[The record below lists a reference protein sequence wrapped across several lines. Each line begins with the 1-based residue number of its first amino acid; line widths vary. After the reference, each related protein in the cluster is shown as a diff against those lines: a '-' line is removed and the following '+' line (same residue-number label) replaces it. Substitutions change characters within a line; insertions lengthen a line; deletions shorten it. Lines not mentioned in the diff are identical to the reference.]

1 MKHTSIGLIIFA
13 VTFCIALF
21 AVRSLSASVLSLS
34 YSHANYAVNFLGTP
48 EIPMVE
54 PTKETESDN
63 GNTEE
68 TRIEFFTDDK
78 RIGRRGKN
86 KIEIRCYSVGPERFA
101 EIKFYT
107 RSEYGAWFELQS
119 FKFDKDGVTDC
130 NPIVEDFNNDGLND
144 FTYESAV
151 AGRLANEVRKLF
163 IYDQSQDELKYIKNS
178 EEYPNLAYNK
188 KLRCIDSFMV
198 YGATSTVFL
207 RIEGDILKEFASVST
222 GEERVATFTDK
233 FGNERVLSRKKL
245 DPNNFDQIYTRF
257 TEYNPPR

>member
-1 MKHTSIGLIIFA
+1 MKRTFIGLTVFA
-13 VTFCIALF
+13 LTFAAALF
-21 AVRSLSASVLSLS
+21 AVWTLAKPAPSLS
-34 YSHANYAVNFLGTP
+34 YAQNEHAPNSVVMPGTP
-48 EIPMVE
+48 AIE
-54 PTKETESDN
+54 PTREPESDN

-68 TRIEFFTDDK
+68 TRTEFFTDDK

-86 KIEIRCYSVGPERFA
+86 KIEIRCYSRGNERFA

-107 RSEYGAWFELQS
+107 RTEYDAWLEWQS

-151 AGRLANEVRKLF
+151 AARGANEVRKLF
-163 IYDQSQDELKYIKNS
+163 IYDERQDELIYIKNS

-198 YGATSTVFL
+198 HGATSTVFL
-207 RIEGDILKEFASVST
+207 RIEGDTLKEFASVST
-222 GEERVATFTDK
+222 GEEQVVTITDK
-233 FGNERVLSRKKL
+233 FGNERVLSRKKM
-245 DPNNFDQIYTRF
+245 DPDNFEQIYTRF
-257 TEYNPPR
+257 TTFSPPR